1 MRDILN
7 QVRRAH
13 ERAELRSERIAAQKE
28 TPDRLVKWIGEVLL
42 QSLKHEGGIVG
53 GTRKTVNR
61 FGNIDPVEA
70 GVRSQISPIT
80 RPGVIVGPGAEMR
93 LDRIE
98 MDVAR
103 AVEEV
108 VAVLHHNCLIA
119 CLPEM
124 PMAMMPS
131 IEPLG
136 VPYKQPLHV
145 AAESSQGC
153 LQKQVKVVSHED
165 KGKDDELLDGDK
177 FLQKVKKRPAIQ
189 IVRKSGC
196 TIHAV
201 RQEVVGSAGKL
212 HSDRSR
218 HGSTFAHT

>member
-13 ERAELRSERIAAQKE
+13 ERAELRGKGIAAEKE

-53 GTRKTVNR
+53 GTRKTAKR
-61 FGNIDPVEA
+61 SATIDSVETR
-70 GVRSQISPIT
+70 VRSQISPIT

-98 MDVAR
+98 VIVAR

-131 IEPLG
+131 VEPFG
-136 VPYKQPLHV
+136 VPYKQRLATCPPDRNIRLQSS
-145 AAESSQGC
+145 AECRGLRIPIEWDTASQGM
-153 LQKQVKVVSHED
+153 
-165 KGKDDELLDGDK
+165 
-177 FLQKVKKRPAIQ
+177 
-189 IVRKSGC
+189 
-196 TIHAV
+196 
-201 RQEVVGSAGKL
+201 
-212 HSDRSR
+212 R
-218 HGSTFAHT
+218 HGGNAVGNGIRDFGHSS